1 MQLRASQRR
10 PLLHIGRRSEPPD
23 PCLRSWR
30 SWRSWN
36 WSSADRPIMPRI
48 GPSPGRRAPWP
59 AVAEPGAVHHGL
71 DPYCR
76 GIGDSLHPSGRRCLD
91 SGVSLSFAFGLPH
104 GPVVPSAA
112 AICWMAVASAG
123 LTLCPSSLCAAATL
137 LARARTKRDVGHH
150 CRRCALD
157 KRPSHTGNLWTE
169 RRPPPTATSPRSPG
183 R

>member
-10 PLLHIGRRSEPPD
+10 PLLHGGRRSEPPD

-30 SWRSWN
+30 SRTWPP
-36 WSSADRPIMPRI
+36 AERPIMPPI

-76 GIGDSLHPSGRRCLD
+76 GIGDSLHASGRRCLD
-91 SGVSLSFAFGLPH
+91 SGVSLPCAFGLPH

-123 LTLCPSSLCAAATL
+123 LACHLPATTVAGRGLVWPDAGGCWPPVWL
-137 LARARTKRDVGHH
+137 LGFVSVANLQRTR
-150 CRRCALD
+150 
-157 KRPSHTGNLWTE
+157 T
-169 RRPPPTATSPRSPG
+169 
-183 R
+183 